1 MAEYIMPKYPDRIK
15 VHDPYIL
22 NCLERNYGP
31 EVAKNALFIHMCART
46 ETERNEMVK
55 SLVV

>member
-1 MAEYIMPKYPDRIK
+1 MPKYPDRIK